1 MKILFV
7 STSSGSRGGGELAMI
22 PLAAE
27 LKRRGHV
34 CSLWLSDHAKMDG
47 IAEKFAPV
55 GEVIRAPYTNT
66 YDLPLRSLQAPFRRG
81 TVRRVAAQ
89 LRELAPDVIHLN
101 KQNLEDGLD
110 LVDAVARTGLPR
122 VGMIHITQSA
132 AYLKARFAAVRDAM
146 ARRALRRF
154 GGIWVA
160 NPDNRYRELTD
171 FLGDTAAVRQVPNGV
186 DLPDLDAIRRA
197 GRAVRAELGVADDHV
212 LVLAVGRVTFQK
224 RPDRFLEVVEKVR
237 ATHPNVRFLWVGA
250 GDWDDEWERRV
261 AARGLADTVTRLGWQ
276 DDVSRYYG
284 AADVFLHPAEFEGLP
299 YAVLEALAAGLPIVL
314 SVRLRRD
321 LASLG
326 EETTIAVENE
336 PAFHALLAEADT
348 RVAAAQYARRV
359 AEERYSIEAVAALWE
374 GFYRKGIASLSI
386 SAKGV

>member
-55 GEVIRAPYTNT
+55 GEVVRAPYTNT

-89 LRELAPDVIHLN
+89 LRGLAPDVIHLN

-160 NPDNRYRELTD
+160 NPDNRYRELTA
-171 FLGDTAAVRQVPNGV
+171 FLGGGAEIREVPNGV
-186 DLPDLDAIRRA
+186 DLPDLEAIRTA
-197 GRAVRAELGVADDHV
+197 GRAVRADLGVADDKV

-224 RPDRFLEVVEKVR
+224 RPDRFLEVAGKVR
-237 ATHPNVRFLWVGA
+237 ASHPKVRFLWVGA

-261 AARGLADTVTRLGWQ
+261 TARGLGDVLTRVGWQ

-284 AADVFLHPAEFEGLP
+284 AADVFLHPAEYEGLP
-299 YAVLEALAAGLPIVL
+299 YAVLEALAAGLPVVL
-314 SVRLRRD
+314 SDRLRRD
-321 LASLG
+321 LTSLG
-326 EETTIAVENE
+326 EQTTVAVENE
-336 PAFHALLAEADT
+336 PAFHALLKDPET
-348 RVAAAQYARRV
+348 RAAAARYSRQA
-359 AEERYSIEAVAALWE
+359 AEERYSIGAVAGLWE
-374 GFYRKGIASLSI
+374 GFYADAGAGG
-386 SAKGV
+386 A

>member
-1 MKILFV
+1 
-7 STSSGSRGGGELAMI
+7 MI

-55 GEVIRAPYTNT
+55 GEVVRAPYTNT

-89 LRELAPDVIHLN
+89 LRGLAPDVIHLN

-160 NPDNRYRELTD
+160 NPDNRYRELTA
-171 FLGDTAAVRQVPNGV
+171 FLGGGAEIREVPNGV
-186 DLPDLDAIRRA
+186 DLPDLEAIRTA
-197 GRAVRAELGVADDHV
+197 GRAVRADLGVADDKV

-224 RPDRFLEVVEKVR
+224 RPDRFLEVAGKVR
-237 ATHPNVRFLWVGA
+237 ASHPKVRFLWVGA

-261 AARGLADTVTRLGWQ
+261 TARGLGDVLTRVGWQ

-284 AADVFLHPAEFEGLP
+284 AADVFLHPAEYEGLP
-299 YAVLEALAAGLPIVL
+299 YAVLEALAAGLPVVL
-314 SVRLRRD
+314 SDRLRRD
-321 LASLG
+321 LTSLG
-326 EETTIAVENE
+326 EQTTVAVENE
-336 PAFHALLAEADT
+336 PAFHALLKDPET
-348 RVAAAQYARRV
+348 RAAAARYSRQA
-359 AEERYSIEAVAALWE
+359 AEERYSIGAVAGLWE
-374 GFYRKGIASLSI
+374 GFYADAGAGG
-386 SAKGV
+386 A